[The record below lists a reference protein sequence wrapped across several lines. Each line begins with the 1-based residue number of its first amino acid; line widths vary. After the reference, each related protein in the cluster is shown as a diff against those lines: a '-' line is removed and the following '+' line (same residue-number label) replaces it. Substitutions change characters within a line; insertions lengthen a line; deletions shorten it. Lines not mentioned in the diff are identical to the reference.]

1 MPSMPGRM
9 MSVRMTSK
17 ASPSILASASSAELA
32 ASTSYPSRP
41 KTRLSDSRRVVSS
54 STMSRRF
61 VIARAPRPQDYRGFL
76 RTFSRLTQML
86 RRNFIVVVIGRR
98 IVNTVPEPFVLL
110 IVIVPPWS
118 RTVP

>member
-1 MPSMPGRM
+1 M
-9 MSVRMTSK
+9 RMTSK
-17 ASPSILASASSAELA
+17 ASPSILASASSAELT

-61 VIARAPRPQDYRGFL
+61 V
-76 RTFSRLTQML
+76 MMC
-86 RRNFIVVVIGRR
+86 VIGRR
-98 IVNTVPEPFVLL
+98 TVNIVPEPFVLL

>member
-17 ASPSILASASSAELA
+17 ASPSILASASSAELT

-54 STMSRRF
+54 STMRKRF
-61 VIARAPRPQDYRGFL
+61 VM
-76 RTFSRLTQML
+76 ML
-86 RRNFIVVVIGRR
+86 A
-98 IVNTVPEPFVLL
+98 
-110 IVIVPPWS
+110 
-118 RTVP
+118 